1 MATRGTPA
9 LLVIDMISRLDFDG
23 AERMAGAAIAAARR
37 IHRLRQHFHRNGWPV
52 IYVNDNFAQWQ
63 ADFRELIAMAAAAGD
78 APRQIATLLDPDPR
92 DHFVLKPKH
101 SAFLATPLP
110 VLLAKLDVR
119 ELLLTG
125 MALESCI
132 LATALDANAREYAVA
147 VARDAVAGL
156 PRLRK
161 PTLDVLAGAKAARV
175 INSASALAW
184 RAPAR
189 MRRAG

>member
-23 AERMAGAAIAAARR
+23 AERMAGAAVAAARR
-37 IHRLRQHFHRNGWPV
+37 IRRLRQHFHRHGWPV

-63 ADFRELIAMAAAAGD
+63 ADFRELIAMAAASGD

-110 VLLAKLDVR
+110 VLLSKLDVR

-132 LATALDANAREYAVA
+132 LSTALDANAREYAVA

-161 PTLDVLAGAKAARV
+161 ATLDVLAGSKAARV